1 MEKHCSFCGRE
12 ENHQLPIIEG
22 AEANICKE
30 CAETCV
36 EEIQVTSQA
45 PVQKGLK
52 PHEIKAELDKY
63 VMGQEE
69 AKKLLAVAVYN
80 HYKRIDSKSKVDIQK
95 TNILITGPTG
105 SGKTHVIQTLAKILD
120 VPLVIADANS
130 LTQAGYVGEDVE
142 TILEKLIIKAKG
154 DIRKAER
161 GIVYIDEIDK
171 IASYQVEGRKHSKD
185 ISGQAVQESLLKIIE
200 DSEVHL
206 MMSGGNPHAKQRVI
220 INTKNILFICGGAFV
235 GLDDIIKKRTSG
247 TASKTIGFTT
257 SASQSTTT
265 VKPQEKEVL
274 AEDLISFGFI
284 PEFVGRIP
292 VVASLNP
299 LTKED
304 LMDIL
309 LKSKNAVIKQ
319 YQALLK
325 MDGVKLTFHKGA
337 VEYVAEEALKKKVGA
352 RGLKG
357 ILEKKM
363 YDLMFLIPQYKGVD
377 AFLITKEM
385 MMGSESMIPSDVPK
399 KEVG

>member
-22 AEANICKE
+22 AEASICKE

-36 EEIQVTSQA
+36 DEIQVTSQT
-45 PVQKGLK
+45 PVQHGLK

-69 AKKLLAVAVYN
+69 SKKLLSVAIYN
-80 HYKRIDSKSKVDIQK
+80 HYKRIESKSKVDIQK

-130 LTQAGYVGEDVE
+130 LTQAGYVGDDVE

-235 GLDDIIKKRTSG
+235 GLEDIIKKRSTG
-247 TASKTIGFTT
+247 TTAKTIGFV
-257 SASQSTTT
+257 TTT
-265 VKPQEKEVL
+265 TQTPTKPQEKEVM
-274 AEDLISFGFI
+274 AEDLVAFGFI

-363 YDLMFLIPQYKGVD
+363 YDLMFLIPQHKGVD
-377 AFLITKEM
+377 TFLITKEM
-385 MMGSESMIPSDVPK
+385 MMGSESMIPSIAPQ